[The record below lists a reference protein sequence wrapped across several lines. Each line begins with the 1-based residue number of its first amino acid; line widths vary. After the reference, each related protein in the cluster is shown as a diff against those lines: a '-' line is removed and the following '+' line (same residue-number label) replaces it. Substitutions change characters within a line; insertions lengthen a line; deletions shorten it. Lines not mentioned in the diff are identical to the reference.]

1 MALRIRFQYVT
12 GTKLGYSVE
21 RLADGLYLDMTDT
34 TFKAVPTQALGI
46 LAESA
51 SPYQGLFRATLS
63 STPVLQFSN
72 GNYAITIHNTGAGN
86 QVVAVIAAQMISG
99 DDNSVVSS
107 SGSSTPVDVTALA
120 KGVWDYTTSSVSL
133 VGSVGQL
140 LKDNIDAKVS
150 SRSTYTG
157 VSAGDVTTLAKGV
170 WDYTTSN
177 ISLVGS
183 VGQLV
188 KDNIDAK
195 VSTRSTY
202 TGVSAGD
209 VTTLAKGVW
218 DYTTSSVSQVGSV
231 GQLVKDNLDA
241 KVSSRST
248 YTGGAVTVDV
258 ASVAKGVWDYTTS
271 NISLAG
277 SVGQLVKDNI
287 DAKLSTRSTFAGGA
301 VLSVTQP
308 VTVGTNQDKTGYL
321 LDSRGLDAVVV
332 EPGVNIRQA
341 ISPILAA
348 TAGVISGAST
358 GLITIKAGN
367 NSATRILATTDNSGN
382 RTSVILTL
390 PA

>member
-140 LKDNIDAKVS
+140 
-150 SRSTYTG
+150 
-157 VSAGDVTTLAKGV
+157 
-170 WDYTTSN
+170 
-177 ISLVGS
+177 
-183 VGQLV
+183 
-188 KDNIDAK
+188 
-195 VSTRSTY
+195 
-202 TGVSAGD
+202 
-209 VTTLAKGVW
+209 
-218 DYTTSSVSQVGSV
+218 
-231 GQLVKDNLDA
+231 VKDNLDA

-287 DAKLSTRSTFAGGA
+287 DAKVSTRSTFAGGA

>member
-140 LKDNIDAKVS
+140 
-150 SRSTYTG
+150 
-157 VSAGDVTTLAKGV
+157 
-170 WDYTTSN
+170 
-177 ISLVGS
+177 
-183 VGQLV
+183 
-188 KDNIDAK
+188 
-195 VSTRSTY
+195 
-202 TGVSAGD
+202 
-209 VTTLAKGVW
+209 
-218 DYTTSSVSQVGSV
+218 
-231 GQLVKDNLDA
+231 VKDNLDA

-287 DAKLSTRSTFAGGA
+287 DAKVSTRSTFAGGA

-367 NSATRILATTDNSGN
+367 NNATRILATTDNSGN